1 VIGAVES
8 HRENILLSA
17 LGRRILVTDSK
28 ADNKFSR
35 HQLPIP
41 TISPGDS
48 DLISP
53 RAGGVLAI
61 GLGAGSHTIRYENT
75 DQNLTGNVAK
85 SWRRCPASGAKPAGG
100 GHFLQNMPGKAR
112 AAGQD
117 LLICMGC
124 ATYRVGRWRVTPS
137 ASTRPTDLL
146 E

>member
-1 VIGAVES
+1 MIGAVES

-100 GHFLQNMPGKAR
+100 RRRSFPAEH
-112 AAGQD
+112 AGQGKSGGPRFVD
-117 LLICMGC
+117 LYGM
-124 ATYRVGRWRVTPS
+124 R
-137 ASTRPTDLL
+137 DLSCR
-146 E
+146 EMAGYAFGFNPP